1 MKRLIALTF
10 VALLLSACPDAK
22 LPKPTPMVPEPKASL
37 IEPITPQP
45 HPMHVSRRA

>member
-1 MKRLIALTF
+1 MKRLIPFAF
-10 VALLLSACPDAK
+10 VALLLSGCPEAK